1 MRRGWTDRV
10 LALLAGLGWLAM
22 VAPLVVVAGVALNA
36 GRTLSFPPQGLSLQW
51 FAAALGSDGLMGSLW
66 LSLRLALV
74 TTVLAL
80 AVGVPAALGIVRLAR
95 RQALV
100 TQMLSAPLLLPG
112 LVIGFGLYILVAV
125 FAPVLRGS
133 LITLVL
139 GHVVVAMPWVITTTL
154 AAARRLDPD
163 LPEVARS
170 LGAGAMRIFLRIT
183 LPGLAPGIVAGGIFS
198 FIASFSQFDV
208 SLFLGTANATP
219 LPVALF
225 TSLQNR
231 ADPSIAAMGMVSIL
245 TVMAAMALVNR
256 MFSIS
261 TLFGGQA
268 GRPDQ

>member
-133 LITLVL
+133 LIT
-139 GHVVVAMPWVITTTL
+139 TTL